1 MSKIKVKATIV
12 ANGQEIVASNSQSKR
27 TPVVTR
33 VQRSNS
39 EYSFVNTM
47 DEVRSLLESKQY
59 SIFVNHV
66 RGTNNNAPFEKGQLC
81 GTYREAIEYIASNEG
96 NKYRVDL
103 VLRNREYTKSELEA
117 IASSLDF

>member
-12 ANGQEIVASNSQSKR
+12 ANDQIVAGNTAKR

-33 VQRSNS
+33 VQTNNG

-81 GTYREAIEYIASNEG
+81 ASYREALEYVAANSN
-96 NKYRVDL
+96 NKYRIDL
-103 VLRNREYTKSELEA
+103 IARNRQYSKDELEA
-117 IASSLDF
+117 IASTLDF